1 MNDFDTAIADLGEA
15 IRLDPKFADAYGS
28 RGWAWD
34 QKRAFDKAIADF
46 NEAVRLDP
54 KFAYAHK
61 SRAWLLATCPDAKYR
76 DGKKAVQSA
85 TTACELSEWKDPGAL
100 DTLAAAHAEA
110 GAFEPAVKWESRAIE
125 LVSDDEAREI
135 YRNRL
140 ELYRQ
145 KKPFRATNP

>member
-1 MNDFDTAIADLGEA
+1 V
-15 IRLDPKFADAYGS
+15 
-28 RGWAWD
+28 
-34 QKRAFDKAIADF
+34 FDKAIADY

-54 KFAYAHK
+54 NHDYAYR
-61 SRAWLLATCPDAKYR
+61 SRASLRTTCPDAKYR

-85 TTACELSEWKDPGAL
+85 TTACELSEWKGPDAL
-100 DTLAAAHAEA
+100 DILAAAHAEA

-125 LVSDDEAREI
+125 LVSDDEAREN

-145 KKPFRATNP
+145 KKPYRATNH